1 MTLWRQE
8 WGQGRPVIAL
18 HPLALESSVFQG
30 LGRVLARRGLKTIA
44 VDLPGFG
51 RSLGPTGAHA
61 PAELA
66 EPILELARS
75 LDEKPVLLGMSL
87 GGRVALEAAL
97 VDPAAFRGVVL
108 VAPYL
113 PPLRR
118 RWTEEMARWLDPS
131 LAERIPLERA
141 WPLLKRIANAL
152 EARPQFES
160 DWFMRASARV
170 AYYLSCPATRA
181 HFVAAAR
188 DMALDPAFG
197 PTGTWTRLE
206 QLALPAAFVWGD
218 RDWLIP
224 RGHATAVA
232 KLLPHAW
239 HMRVPCSGH
248 FMHGKHHR
256 CFEKAMADAVSS
268 VLREAPHARPRLR
281 AATAD
286 VFTVARCFVDEP
298 VAPARAARSVSR

>member
-8 WGQGRPVIAL
+8 WGQGTPVIAL
-18 HPLALESSVFQG
+18 HPLALESTVFAG
-30 LGRVLARRGLKTIA
+30 LGRLLARRRIRTIA

-51 RSLGPTGAHA
+51 RSVGPAEAHA
-61 PAELA
+61 PAQLA
-66 EPILELARS
+66 EPILALARG
-75 LDEKPVLLGMSL
+75 LEEKPVILGMSL

-113 PPLRR
+113 PPRR
-118 RWTEEMARWLDPS
+118 PRWTERMARCLDPS
-131 LAERIPLERA
+131 LAEKIPLEHA
-141 WPLLKRIANAL
+141 WPLLKRIASTL
-152 EARPQFES
+152 EARPRFEE

-181 HFVAAAR
+181 HFAAAAR

-197 PTGTWTRLE
+197 PRGTWTRLA

-224 RGHATAVA
+224 RGHAAAVA
-232 KLLPHAW
+232 ELLPRAQHL
-239 HMRVPCSGH
+239 RVPCSGH
-248 FMHGKHHR
+248 FMHGGHHR
-256 CFEKAMADAVSS
+256 CFEQAMAEGVAH
-268 VLREAPHARPRLR
+268 VLRAEPRPRRR
-281 AATAD
+281 ASPRGAFRI
-286 VFTVARCFVDEP
+286 VRCFADDEP
-298 VAPARAARSVSR
+298 VAEPRSARSVSG

>member
-18 HPLALESSVFQG
+18 HPLALESTVFAG
-30 LGRVLARRGLKTIA
+30 LGRVLARRGVKTIA

-51 RSLGPTGAHA
+51 RSVGPADAHT
-61 PAELA
+61 PAQLA
-66 EPILELARS
+66 EPILALARG
-75 LDEKPVLLGMSL
+75 LEEKPVLLGMSL

-97 VDPAAFRGVVL
+97 IDPAAFRGVVL

-118 RWTEEMARWLDPS
+118 RWTEAMARRLDPA
-131 LAERIPLERA
+131 LAEKIPLEHA
-141 WPLLKRIANAL
+141 WPLLKRIANTL
-152 EARPQFES
+152 EARPRFED

-197 PTGTWTRLE
+197 PTGTWTRLA
-206 QLALPAAFVWGD
+206 QLALPAASVWGD

-224 RGHATAVA
+224 RGHAAVVA
-232 KLLPHAW
+232 ALLPRAQHV
-239 HMRVPCSGH
+239 RVPCSGH
-248 FMHGKHHR
+248 FMHGQHHR
-256 CFEKAMADAVSS
+256 CFEKAMADAVTH
-268 VLREAPHARPRLR
+268 VLRAEPRARRP
-281 AATAD
+281 AASAGA
-286 VFTVARCFVDEP
+286 FAIARCFVDHEP
-298 VAPARAARSVSR
+298 AAEPRPARSASR

>member
-18 HPLALESSVFQG
+18 HPLALESTVFAG
-30 LGRVLARRGLKTIA
+30 LGRVLARRGMKTIA

-51 RSLGPTGAHA
+51 RSVG
-61 PAELA
+61 PAEAHTPAQLA
-66 EPILELARS
+66 EPILELARG
-75 LDEKPVLLGMSL
+75 LDEKPVLLGISL

-97 VDPAAFRGVVL
+97 AEPAVFRGVVL

-113 PPLRR
+113 PPRRR
-118 RWTEEMARWLDPS
+118 RWTQGMARCLDPR
-131 LAERIPLERA
+131 LAGMLPLEHA
-141 WPLLKRIANAL
+141 WPLLKRLANTL
-152 EARPQFES
+152 EARPQFEH

-181 HFVAAAR
+181 HLIAAAR

-197 PTGTWTRLE
+197 PTGTWTRLG

-224 RGHATAVA
+224 RGHAAAVTR
-232 KLLPHAW
+232 LLPKARHV
-239 HMRVPCSGH
+239 RVPCSGH
-248 FMHGKHHR
+248 FMHGGHHR
-256 CFEKAMADAVSS
+256 CFEKAMADAVMQ
-268 VLREAPHARPRLR
+268 VLRGEPRARRP
-281 AATAD
+281 AISPGAFAI
-286 VFTVARCFVDEP
+286 ARCFVDDEP
-298 VAPARAARSVSR
+298 AIEPRAARSASR

>member
-8 WGQGRPVIAL
+8 WGQGRPLIAL
-18 HPLALESSVFQG
+18 HPLALESSVFEG
-30 LGRVLARRGLKTIA
+30 LGHALARRSVRTIA

-51 RSLGPTGAHA
+51 RSPGPTEAHS
-61 PAELA
+61 PAQLA
-66 EPILELARS
+66 APILELARA
-75 LDEKPVLLGMSL
+75 LTEKPVLLGMSL

-113 PPLRR
+113 PPRRR
-118 RWTEEMARWLDPS
+118 RWTESMARCLSPT
-131 LAERIPLERA
+131 LAEKIPLEHA
-141 WPLLKRIANAL
+141 WPLLKRITNAL
-152 EARPQFES
+152 ESQPRFEH

-197 PTGTWTRLE
+197 PEGTWTRLG

-224 RGHATAVA
+224 RGHAAAVA
-232 KLLPHAW
+232 DLLPLAQHT
-239 HMRVPCSGH
+239 RVPCSGH
-248 FMHGKHHR
+248 FMHGRHHR
-256 CFEKAMADAVSS
+256 CFEKAMADAVCD
-268 VLREAPHARPRLR
+268 VLREPRRPRR
-281 AATAD
+281 GTAARGGFATAC
-286 VFTVARCFVDEP
+286 CFADDPP
-298 VAPARAARSVSR
+298 VAEPRTARSVSR